1 MITESNFIWYI
12 KAVQLTVL
20 VLLATGIFMRWKV
33 ETKSRKVLAFMF
45 LVTSTFYTVDVILGQ
60 SFALHPLM
68 LQQGRGLGYSFGAL
82 YNGMVIATFTY
93 LYTRAVFIPER
104 LTVRWFI
111 RANIISIVSF
121 SVYILLLILGFRP
134 VSGYDAAELW
144 EHTGDNPFVL
154 LWISTVVLF
163 YVYVVYISVVVVRW
177 LMIHRRNIKNNF
189 SLVGGFRYYCIY
201 VTYLLF
207 GSTLPLGIMSLLYKA
222 DMRQGVAYGI
232 SFIFIILLIYI
243 FSSLQKDIYSEKL
256 PMEDIETSKSDEK
269 QLIRFS
275 DRRLIEKLRVLIEE
289 ERIYTQPDLSAET
302 LASIMEISRKKLY
315 LFLKEYYNSIF
326 SDYINGCRIEHA
338 ERLMKDKECRYL
350 TILEISE
357 MSGFNSVGTFNKFFK
372 AKYHTTPAK
381 YRNEIEV

>member
-1 MITESNFIWYI
+1 M
-12 KAVQLTVL
+12 

-45 LVTSTFYTVDVILGQ
+45 LVISAFYTVDVILGQ

-68 LQQGRGLGYSFGAL
+68 LQQGRGFAYSFGAL

-93 LYTRAVFIPER
+93 LYTRAVFKPER
-104 LTVRWFI
+104 LTVARFI
-111 RANIISIVSF
+111 RANIIVVISF
-121 SVYILLLILGFRP
+121 SVYTLLVVLGFKP
-134 VSGYDAAELW
+134 VSGYEVADLW
-144 EHTGDNPFVL
+144 RHTGDNPFVL
-154 LWISTVVLF
+154 LWVLTVASF
-163 YVYVVYISVVVVRW
+163 YVYVAYITFIVIRW
-177 LMIHRRNIKNNF
+177 LVIHRRNIKNNF

-207 GSTLPLGIMSLLYKA
+207 GSTLPLGIVSLLHKTDIRRA
-222 DMRQGVAYGI
+222 VVYGI
-232 SFIFIILLIYI
+232 IFIIIILLIYI
-243 FSSLQKDIYSEKL
+243 FSFLQKDIYSEKL

-269 QLIRFS
+269 QHIRFS
-275 DRRLIEKLRVLIEE
+275 DRRLIEKLKVLIEE

-326 SDYINGCRIEHA
+326 SDYINGCRIEYA
-338 ERLMKDKECRYL
+338 EKLMKDKECRHL

-381 YRNEIEV
+381 YRNEIEI